1 MATQVQKMR
10 EKAESLLVEAEASIA
25 EGDVQKARGM
35 IAESQQLVSDAQ
47 DAENAVMDIK
57 RLKGEYNRP
66 TNAVPFA
73 TEEVATD
80 AKNETRSD
88 GYGRSHV
95 DSNYKP
101 AGYVKGVSPAIQP
114 TWVREKMGANLKD
127 EADFYAKTWETWFR
141 DRSAGAQKFYR
152 NSSSAELKAMQE
164 NTDNEGGYFVPE
176 EYRNTVIHNTGVPGG
191 VHRPYCTVIT
201 TGLKDGYMPTFG
213 SMTWAVIAEEAAYG
227 DNTPTVGQVSFTV
240 RKSGGTVKVSAELL
254 EDSQANIPALLA
266 QIAGEAS
273 GRYEDQQIIEG
284 DGTTEAEGL
293 RTTATDGPVTAS
305 ATAVTVADYLAWYF
319 NLPAQFRTNAIVS
332 TTSSFLGYLSAVGS
346 TAAGIHLLSS
356 LRESPEGPISG
367 KQVAVFDGTGW
378 DDGAAPAS
386 AEEIGA
392 IGDFRNYYLIDRI
405 GMSVRRD
412 DSVYAATDQVAYL
425 IRKRGD
431 GRVGLADAFRI
442 FKMKTA

>member
-1 MATQVQKMR
+1 MATQIQKMR

-35 IAESQQLVSDAQ
+35 IADSQQLVADAQ

-73 TEEVATD
+73 TEEVVTD
-80 AKNETRSD
+80 SENVKRAD
-88 GYGRSHV
+88 GYGQGHV
-95 DSNYKP
+95 NANYQP
-101 AGYVKGVSPAIQP
+101 AGYVKGLSPAIQP
-114 TWVREKMGANLKD
+114 TWVREKMGANLKA
-127 EADFYAKTWETWFR
+127 EADFYSKAWETWFR
-141 DRSAGAQKFYR
+141 DRTVGASKFYR
-152 NSSSAELKAMQE
+152 NASAAELKAMQE
-164 NTDNEGGYFVPE
+164 NTDNEGGYLVPE
-176 EYRNTVIHNTGVPGG
+176 EFRNTVIHNTGVPGG
-191 VHRPYCTVIT
+191 VHRPYCSVIT

-213 SMTWAVIAEEAAYG
+213 SMTWAIIAEEAAYG
-227 DNTPTVGQVSFTV
+227 DNTPVVGQVSFTV
-240 RKSGGTVKVSAELL
+240 RKSGGTVKVSGELL
-254 EDSQANIPALLA
+254 EDSQANLPALLA

-284 DGTTEAEGL
+284 DGTTEPEGL
-293 RTTATDGPVTAS
+293 RTTATDGPVTA
-305 ATAVTVADYLAWYF
+305 ANNAVSVADYLAWYF

-378 DDGAAPAS
+378 DNGAAIAS
-386 AEEIGA
+386 AEEVGC

-412 DSVYAATDQVAYL
+412 DSVYAANDQVGFF

-442 FKMKTA
+442 FKIAT

>member
-1 MATQVQKMR
+1 MATQIQKMR
-10 EKAESLLVEAEASIA
+10 EKAEGLLVSAEASIA

-35 IAESQQLVSDAQ
+35 IAESQQLVTDAQ

-73 TEEVATD
+73 TEEVETD
-80 AKNETRSD
+80 AKNETRAD

-95 DSNYKP
+95 DSNYTP
-101 AGYVKGVSPAIQP
+101 AGYVKGLSPAIQP
-114 TWVREKMGANLKD
+114 TWVREKMGASLKA
-127 EADFYAKTWETWFR
+127 EADFYAKTWESWFR
-141 DRSAGAQKFYR
+141 DRSVNASKFYR
-152 NSSSAELKAMQE
+152 TASTAELKAMQE

-213 SMTWAVIAEEAAYG
+213 SMTWAVIAEEATYG
-227 DNTPTVGQVSFTV
+227 DNTPVVGQVSFTV

-254 EDSQANIPALLA
+254 EDSQANIPALLS

-293 RTTATDGPVTAS
+293 RTTATDGPVTANNN
-305 ATAVTVADYLAWYF
+305 AVTVADYLAWYF

-346 TAAGIHLLSS
+346 TAAGVHLLSS

-378 DDGAAPAS
+378 DNGAAIAS
-386 AEEIGA
+386 AEELGC
-392 IGDFRNYYLIDRI
+392 IGDFKNYYLIDRI

-412 DSVYAATDQVAYL
+412 DSVYAANDQVGFF

-442 FKMKTA
+442 FKVAT

>member
-1 MATQVQKMR
+1 MATQIQKMR
-10 EKAESLLVEAEASIA
+10 EKAESLLAEAESSIA
-25 EGDVQKARGM
+25 DGDVQKARGM
-35 IAESQQLVSDAQ
+35 IAESQQLVCDAQ
-47 DAENAVMDIK
+47 YAENAVMDIK

-80 AKNETRSD
+80 SENVKRAD
-88 GYGRSHV
+88 GYGQGHV
-95 DSNYKP
+95 NANYTP
-101 AGYVKGVSPAIQP
+101 AGYVKGLAPAIQP
-114 TWVREKMGANLKD
+114 TWVREKMGANLKA

-141 DRSAGAQKFYR
+141 DRTVNASKFYR
-152 NSSSAELKAMQE
+152 NASAAELKAMQE

-227 DNTPTVGQVSFTV
+227 DNTPVVGQVSFTV

-293 RTTATDGPVTAS
+293 RTTATDGPDTANNN
-305 ATAVTVADYLAWYF
+305 AVTVAHYLAWYF

-332 TTSSFLGYLSAVGS
+332 TTSSFLGYLAGVGS

-356 LRESPEGPISG
+356 LRDNPEGPISG

-378 DDGAAPAS
+378 DSGSAIAAS
-386 AEEIGA
+386 EELGA
-392 IGDFRNYYLIDRI
+392 IGDFKNYFLIDRV
-405 GMSVRRD
+405 GMSIRRD
-412 DSVYAATDQVAYL
+412 DSVYAANDQIAFFL
-425 IRKRGD
+425 RKRGD
-431 GRVGLADAFRI
+431 GRVALADRVRI
-442 FKMKTA
+442 FKVKA

>member
-1 MATQVQKMR
+1 MASQIQKMR

-25 EGDVQKARGM
+25 EGDVQKARSM
-35 IAESQQLVSDAQ
+35 IADSQQLVSDAQ

-80 AKNETRSD
+80 SQNVKRSD
-88 GYGRSHV
+88 GYGQGHV
-95 DSNYKP
+95 DSNYTP
-101 AGYVKGVSPAIQP
+101 AGYVKGLSPAIQP
-114 TWVREKMGANLKD
+114 TWVREKMGANLKA

-141 DRSAGAQKFYR
+141 DRTVNASKFYR
-152 NSSSAELKAMQE
+152 TASAAELKAMQE

-176 EYRNTVIHNTGVPGG
+176 DFRNTVIHNTGVPGG

-227 DNTPTVGQVSFTV
+227 DNTPVVGQVSFTV

-284 DGTTEAEGL
+284 DGTTEPEGL
-293 RTTATDGPVTAS
+293 RTTATDGPVTA
-305 ATAVTVADYLAWYF
+305 ANNAVSVADYLAWYF

-332 TTSSFLGYLSAVGS
+332 TTSSFLGYLAAVGS
-346 TAAGIHLLSS
+346 TAAGVHLLSS
-356 LRESPEGPISG
+356 LRENPEGPISG

-378 DDGAAPAS
+378 DNGAAIAS
-386 AEEIGA
+386 AEEVGC

-412 DSVYAATDQVAYL
+412 DSVYAANDQVGFF

-442 FKMKTA
+442 FKIAT

>member
-10 EKAESLLVEAEASIA
+10 EKAESLLADAEASIA
-25 EGDVQKARGM
+25 EGDVQKARNM

-66 TNAVPFA
+66 ANAVPFA
-73 TEEVATD
+73 AEEVITD
-80 AKNETRSD
+80 AKNEVRSD
-88 GYGRSHV
+88 GYGRAHV
-95 DSNYKP
+95 DSNYTP
-101 AGYVKGVSPAIQP
+101 AGYVKGLSPAIQP
-114 TWVREKMGANLKD
+114 TWVREKMGANLKA
-127 EADFYAKTWETWFR
+127 EAEFYSKTWESWFR
-141 DRSAGAQKFYR
+141 DRTVNASKFYR
-152 NSSSAELKAMQE
+152 NASAAELKAMQE
-164 NTDNEGGYFVPE
+164 NTDSEGGYFVPE
-176 EYRNTVIHNTGVPGG
+176 EFRNTVIHNAGVPGG

-227 DNTPTVGQVSFTV
+227 DNTPVVGQVSFTV

-293 RTTATDGPVTAS
+293 RTTATDGPTTA
-305 ATAVTVADYLAWYF
+305 ANNAVTVADYLKWYF

-332 TTSSFLGYLSAVGS
+332 TTSSFLGYLAAVGS

-356 LRESPEGPISG
+356 LRENPEGPISG

-378 DDGAAPAS
+378 DDGAAIGA
-386 AEEIGA
+386 AEELGA

-412 DSVYAATDQVAYL
+412 DSVYAANDQVGFF

-442 FKMKTA
+442 FKVAT

>member
-1 MATQVQKMR
+1 MVTQVQKMR
-10 EKAESLLVEAEASIA
+10 ERAESLLAGAEEAITD
-25 EGDVQKARGM
+25 GDVQKARNM
-35 IAESQQLVSDAQ
+35 IAESQQLVADAVE
-47 DAENAVMDIK
+47 AENAVGEIK

-66 TNAVPFA
+66 SNTVPIA
-73 TEEVATD
+73 TEERETD
-80 AKNETRSD
+80 ALNVVRSD
-88 GYGRSHV
+88 GYGQAHV
-95 DSNYKP
+95 SANHRP
-101 AGYVKGVSPAIQP
+101 AGYIKGLSPAIQP
-114 TWVREKMGANLKD
+114 TWVREKMGSSLKA
-127 EADFYAKTWETWFR
+127 EADFYSRTWETWFR
-141 DRSAGAQKFYR
+141 DRSVNASKFYR
-152 NSSSAELKAMQE
+152 TASSSELKAMQE
-164 NTDNEGGYFVPE
+164 NTDNEGGYLVPE
-176 EYRNTVIHNTGVPGG
+176 EFRTNVIHNTGVPGG
-191 VHRPYCTVIT
+191 VHRPYSTVIT

-213 SMTWAVIAEEAAYG
+213 SMAWSVINEEAAYS
-227 DNTPTVGQVSFTV
+227 DNTPVVGQVSFTV

-346 TAAGIHLLSS
+346 TAAGIHLLTS
-356 LRESPEGPISG
+356 LRENPEGPISG
-367 KQVAVFDGTGW
+367 KQVAIFDGTGW

-386 AEEIGA
+386 AEELGC
-392 IGDFRNYYLIDRI
+392 IGDFRNYYLIDRV

-412 DSVYAATDQVAYL
+412 DSVYAATDQVGFFV
-425 IRKRGD
+425 RKRGD

>member
-10 EKAESLLVEAEASIA
+10 EKAEGLLVEAEASIA

-95 DSNYKP
+95 DSNFTP
-101 AGYVKGVSPAIQP
+101 AGYVKGLSPAIQP
-114 TWVREKMGANLKD
+114 TWVREKMGANLKA
-127 EADFYAKTWETWFR
+127 EADFYTKTWETWFR
-141 DRSAGAQKFYR
+141 DRTVNASKFYR
-152 NSSSAELKAMQE
+152 NASASELKAMQE

-213 SMTWAVIAEEAAYG
+213 SMSWAVIAEEATYG
-227 DNTPTVGQVSFTV
+227 DNTPVVGQVSFTV

-293 RTTATDGPVTAS
+293 RTTATDGPDTA
-305 ATAVTVADYLAWYF
+305 TNNAVTVADFMAWYF
-319 NLPAQFRTNAIVS
+319 NLPAQFRTNAIIS
-332 TTSSFLGYLSAVGS
+332 TTSSFLGYLAAVGS
-346 TAAGIHLLSS
+346 TAAGVHLLAS
-356 LRESPEGPISG
+356 LRENPEGPIAG
-367 KQVAVFDGTGW
+367 KQVALFDGTGW
-378 DDGAAPAS
+378 DSGAA
-386 AEEIGA
+386 IGA
-392 IGDFRNYYLIDRI
+392 SEELGCIGDFRNYYLIDRI

-412 DSVYAATDQVAYL
+412 DSVYAANDQVGFF

-442 FKMKTA
+442 FKVKA

>member
-35 IAESQQLVSDAQ
+35 IAESQQLVTDAQ

-95 DSNYKP
+95 DSNFTP
-101 AGYVKGVSPAIQP
+101 AGYVKGLSPAIQP
-114 TWVREKMGANLKD
+114 TWVREKMGSNLKGQ
-127 EADFYAKTWETWFR
+127 ADFYEKTWEAWFR
-141 DRSAGAQKFYR
+141 DRSAGAQKFWR
-152 NSSSAELKAMQE
+152 NAGTDVLKAMQE
-164 NTDNEGGYFVPE
+164 NTDSEGGFFVPE
-176 EYRNTVIHNTGVPGG
+176 LYVNQTIHNPGVPGG
-191 VHRPYCTVIT
+191 VHRPYCTVLT
-201 TGLKDGYMPTFG
+201 TGLKDGYLPTFG
-213 SMTWAVIAEEAAYG
+213 SMCWAIIAEEAAYG
-227 DNTPTVGQVSFTV
+227 DNTPVVGQVSFTV
-240 RKSGGTVKVSAELL
+240 RKSGGSVKVSAELL
-254 EDSQANIPALLA
+254 EDSQANLPALLS
-266 QIAGEAS
+266 QIASEAS

-284 DGTTEAEGL
+284 DGTTEAEGI
-293 RTTATDGPVTAS
+293 RTTATDGPDTATNS
-305 ATAVTVADYLAWYF
+305 AVTVADWLAWYF

-346 TAAGIHLLSS
+346 TAAGVHLLSS
-356 LRESPEGPISG
+356 LRENPEGPISG

-378 DDGAAPAS
+378 DSGSAIAAS
-386 AEEIGA
+386 EELGA

-412 DSVYAATDQVAYL
+412 DSVYAANDQVGFFL
-425 IRKRGD
+425 RKRGD

-442 FKMKTA
+442 FKVKA

>member
-1 MATQVQKMR
+1 MATQIQKMR
-10 EKAESLLVEAEASIA
+10 EKAESLLAEAESSIA
-25 EGDVQKARGM
+25 DGDVQKARGM

-80 AKNETRSD
+80 SENVKRAD
-88 GYGRSHV
+88 GYGQGHV
-95 DSNYKP
+95 NANYTP
-101 AGYVKGVSPAIQP
+101 AGYVKGLSPAIQP
-114 TWVREKMGANLKD
+114 TWVREKMGANLKA

-141 DRSAGAQKFYR
+141 DRTVNASKFYR
-152 NSSSAELKAMQE
+152 TASPAELKAMQE

-227 DNTPTVGQVSFTV
+227 DNTPVVGQVSFTV

-293 RTTATDGPVTAS
+293 RTTATDGPVTANNN
-305 ATAVTVADYLAWYF
+305 AVTVADYLKWYF

-332 TTSSFLGYLSAVGS
+332 TTSSFLGYLAAVGS

-356 LRESPEGPISG
+356 LRENPEGPISG
-367 KQVAVFDGTGW
+367 KQVGVFDGTGW

-386 AEEIGA
+386 AEELGA

-412 DSVYAATDQVAYL
+412 DSVYAANDQVGFF

-442 FKMKTA
+442 FKMAT

>member
-1 MATQVQKMR
+1 MATQIQKMR
-10 EKAESLLVEAEASIA
+10 EKAEGLLVSAEASIA

-35 IAESQQLVSDAQ
+35 IAESQQLVTDAQ

-73 TEEVATD
+73 TEEVETD
-80 AKNETRSD
+80 AKNETRAD

-95 DSNYKP
+95 DSNFIP
-101 AGYVKGVSPAIQP
+101 AGYVKGLTPAIQP
-114 TWVREKMGANLKD
+114 TWVREKMGANLKGQ
-127 EADFYAKTWETWFR
+127 ADFYEKTWETWFR
-141 DRSAGAQKFYR
+141 DRSAGAQKFWR
-152 NSSSAELKAMQE
+152 NAGTDVLKAMQE
-164 NTDNEGGYFVPE
+164 NTDSEGGFFVPE
-176 EYRNTVIHNTGVPGG
+176 LYVNQTIHNTGVPGG
-191 VHRPYCTVIT
+191 VHRPYCTVLT

-227 DNTPTVGQVSFTV
+227 DNTPVVGQVSFTV
-240 RKSGGTVKVSAELL
+240 RKSGGSVKVSAELL
-254 EDSQANIPALLA
+254 EDSQANLPALIS

-293 RTTATDGPVTAS
+293 RTTATDGPDTANNN
-305 ATAVTVADYLAWYF
+305 AVTVADYLAWYF

-332 TTSSFLGYLSAVGS
+332 TTSSFLGYLAGVGS

-356 LRESPEGPISG
+356 LRDNPEGPISG

-378 DDGAAPAS
+378 DSGS
-386 AEEIGA
+386 AIGA
-392 IGDFRNYYLIDRI
+392 SEELGCIGDFKNYYLIDRI

-412 DSVYAATDQVAYL
+412 DSVYAANDQVGFF

-442 FKMKTA
+442 FKVKA

>member
-1 MATQVQKMR
+1 MATQIQKMR
-10 EKAESLLVEAEASIA
+10 EKAEGLLVSAEASIA

-35 IAESQQLVSDAQ
+35 IAESQQLVTDAQ

-73 TEEVATD
+73 TEEVETD
-80 AKNETRSD
+80 AKNETRAD

-95 DSNYKP
+95 DSNYTP
-101 AGYVKGVSPAIQP
+101 AGYVKGLSPAIQP
-114 TWVREKMGANLKD
+114 TWVREKMGANLKA
-127 EADFYAKTWETWFR
+127 EADFYAKTWESWFR
-141 DRSAGAQKFYR
+141 DRSVNASKFYR
-152 NSSSAELKAMQE
+152 TASVTELKAMSE

-227 DNTPTVGQVSFTV
+227 DNTPVVGQVSFTV

-254 EDSQANIPALLA
+254 EDSQANIPALLS

-293 RTTATDGPVTAS
+293 RTTATDGPDTAS
-305 ATAVTVADYLAWYF
+305 NSAVTVADYLAWYF

-346 TAAGIHLLSS
+346 TAAGVHLLSS

-378 DDGAAPAS
+378 DNGAA
-386 AEEIGA
+386 IGA
-392 IGDFRNYYLIDRI
+392 SEELGCIGDFKNYYLIDRI

-412 DSVYAATDQVAYL
+412 DSVYAANDQVGFF

-442 FKMKTA
+442 FKVKA

>member
-1 MATQVQKMR
+1 MATQIQKMR
-10 EKAESLLVEAEASIA
+10 EKAEGLLVSAEASIA

-35 IAESQQLVSDAQ
+35 IAESQQLVTDAQ

-73 TEEVATD
+73 TEEVETD
-80 AKNETRSD
+80 AKNETRAD

-95 DSNYKP
+95 DSNYTP
-101 AGYVKGVSPAIQP
+101 AGYVKGLSPAIQP
-114 TWVREKMGANLKD
+114 TWVREKMGANLKA
-127 EADFYAKTWETWFR
+127 EADFYAKTWESWFR
-141 DRSAGAQKFYR
+141 DRSVNASKFYR
-152 NSSSAELKAMQE
+152 TASTAELKAMQE

-227 DNTPTVGQVSFTV
+227 DNTPVVGQVSFTV

-254 EDSQANIPALLA
+254 EDSQANIPALLS

-293 RTTATDGPVTAS
+293 RTTATDGPDTAS
-305 ATAVTVADYLAWYF
+305 NSAVTVADYLAWYF

-346 TAAGIHLLSS
+346 TAAGVHLLSS
-356 LRESPEGPISG
+356 LRENPEGPISG

-378 DDGAAPAS
+378 DNGAA
-386 AEEIGA
+386 IGA
-392 IGDFRNYYLIDRI
+392 SEELGCIGDFKNYYLIDRI

-412 DSVYAATDQVAYL
+412 DSVYAANDQVGFF

-442 FKMKTA
+442 FKVKA